1 MSGYSYFI
9 TTLIV
14 ILGILNI
21 LRMVFFMVGSDIYT
35 VQQALRM
42 RRKRNVIFGLP
53 TFSVVIP
60 AHNEEHT
67 IARTI
72 QSVIDARYPKDRLE
86 IVVVDDGST
95 DATYAIAEH
104 YQVVPGLH
112 FKVISQKNA
121 GKAHALNNAM
131 RNHATG
137 ELMMC
142 LDADSSLDP
151 QALMN
156 AASYFV
162 DPRTVALSANVKI
175 RATGTLFNLIQMFEY
190 LVCYQMKRAQT
201 VFNIEY
207 IIGGIG
213 STFRRSA
220 LQQVGFYD
228 TDTITEDIDLTMKF
242 LLLGNKRH
250 RVIYGSDVIAYTE
263 SVLDLGGLIRQ
274 RFRWKYGRA
283 QTFLKNKALFFSA
296 DRKNSQWLTQFYL
309 PYAIFSDIAF
319 FFEPFMVSY
328 IAYVVIRYGDWTTLA
343 SAIAVIGGYIA
354 LNILAE
360 DTIPRK
366 QKGFLVIMAP
376 FMYLFFYL
384 LSYVEYL
391 ALIKTY
397 SKFWEIPKS
406 IKAGSCGWTHVARAK
421 SP

>member
-1 MSGYSYFI
+1 MSGYSHFI
-9 TTLIV
+9 TTLIIV
-14 ILGILNI
+14 LGILNI

-35 VQQALRM
+35 VKQALRT
-42 RRKRNVIFGLP
+42 RRKKNILFGLP
-53 TFSVVIP
+53 TFSVIIP

-67 IARTI
+67 VSCTI

-86 IVVVDDGST
+86 IIVVDDGST
-95 DATYAIAEH
+95 DRTYAIAEQ
-104 YQVVPGLH
+104 YRSFRDLN
-112 FKVISQKNA
+112 FTVIYQKNA

-151 QALMN
+151 NALMN

-175 RATGTLFNLIQMFEY
+175 RATGTLFNLIQLFEY

-201 VFNIEY
+201 IFNIEY

-242 LLLGNKRH
+242 LLLGNKQH

-283 QTFLKNKALFFSA
+283 QTFIKNKSLFFSA
-296 DRKNSQWLTQFYL
+296 DTKNSRWLTWFYL

-328 IAYVVIRYGDWTTLA
+328 IAYIVIRYGDWATLV

-354 LNILAE
+354 MNILAE

-366 QKGFLVIMAP
+366 QKVFLTAIAP
-376 FMYLFFYL
+376 IMYLFFYI

-406 IKAGSCGWTHVARAK
+406 IQAGSCGWTHVERAK
-421 SP
+421 NP